1 MFLSFFYI
9 NRDLNDIMLCM
20 SNKKWV
26 VVAKG
31 ADYNKIA
38 RDFGISPYLAR
49 IISVS
54 YEYTE
59 ADDLNV

>member
-38 RDFGISPYLAR
+38 RDF
-49 IISVS
+49 
-54 YEYTE
+54 
-59 ADDLNV
+59 